1 MNAEGVEA
9 PCLGIGIGMALVG
22 KCVRMSEE
30 QGFVRVTQVGYSGL
44 TVGTEGADDAKITAV
59 AEGSPA
65 AAAGLKVGDVI
76 AEVDG
81 KAATLTPGMAAYSR
95 LFGAKGQA
103 VTVTVEH
110 AGVANEIKL
119 VRAGA
124 PAPANQPKGS
134 MLLIV
139 HPLMDWRG
147 QFVPCMGG
155 GPAAALSFAYCNK
168 LFEPHGYVKTSELG
182 TTGITVDTDAADKAL
197 IKAVDAGSPAAAAGV
212 QVGDEVVAV
221 NGKPLTASVG
231 QNAMVLLFGKV
242 GRTDQVTVVRGGA
255 RQTVQMTLAEK
266 PKG

>member
-1 MNAEGVEA
+1 
-9 PCLGIGIGMALVG
+9 
-22 KCVRMSEE
+22 
-30 QGFVRVTQVGYSGL
+30 
-44 TVGTEGADDAKITAV
+44 
-59 AEGSPA
+59 
-65 AAAGLKVGDVI
+65 
-76 AEVDG
+76 
-81 KAATLTPGMAAYSR
+81 
-95 LFGAKGQA
+95 
-103 VTVTVEH
+103 
-110 AGVANEIKL
+110 
-119 VRAGA
+119 
-124 PAPANQPKGS
+124 
-134 MLLIV
+134 
-139 HPLMDWRG
+139 
-147 QFVPCMGG
+147 MGG